1 MARELGIYD
10 SSLGNWVRQDQ
21 IDRSEREGLS
31 SDDRTESFLAT
42 LKKELV
48 HRRTFRTRTEA
59 RLAIRHWI
67 EAWYNCCRLH
77 SVLGYTSP
85 IEWKDHY
92 RHSTNTLAA

>member
-31 SDDRTESFLAT
+31 NDDRTESFLAT

-48 HRRTFRTRTEA
+48 HRRTCTQA
-59 RLAIRHWI
+59 RLAIRHCI
-67 EAWYNCCRLH
+67 EAWYNRRRLH

-92 RHSTNTLAA
+92 RHSTNILAA